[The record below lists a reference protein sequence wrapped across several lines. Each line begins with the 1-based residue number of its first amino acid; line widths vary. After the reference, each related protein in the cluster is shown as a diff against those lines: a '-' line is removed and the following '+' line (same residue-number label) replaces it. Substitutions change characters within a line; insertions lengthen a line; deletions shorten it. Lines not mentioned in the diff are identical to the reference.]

1 MRQPTPRE
9 TVERRAE
16 FRRKWKGSLGAQTA
30 VLEKLEQG
38 VAFDPVRQ
46 KLLLVGKGI
55 KQDPR
60 ERVLKVQNVFAT
72 VSKGFLV
79 SPRVEASSGLF
90 AEITYIQG
98 TDEIVGM
105 ERVK

>member
-1 MRQPTPRE
+1 MRQPTPKS
-9 TVERRAE
+9 TVERRAA
-16 FRRKWKGSLGAQTA
+16 FRRRWKGSLGAQTA
-30 VLEKLEQG
+30 ILEKLEQG

-46 KLLLVGKGI
+46 KLLLVGKNI
-55 KQDPR
+55 LPDSR
-60 ERVLKVQNVFAT
+60 ERVLKVKGVYAT

-79 SPRVEASSGLF
+79 SPRVEAPGGLF
-90 AEITYIQG
+90 AEVTYVQG